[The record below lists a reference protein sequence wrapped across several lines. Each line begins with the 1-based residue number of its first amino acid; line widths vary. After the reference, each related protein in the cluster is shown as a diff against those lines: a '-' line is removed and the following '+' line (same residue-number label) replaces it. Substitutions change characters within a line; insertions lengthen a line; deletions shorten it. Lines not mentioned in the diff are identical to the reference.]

1 MFKLLSSLI
10 TETIAPTNHLI
21 FSDLYI
27 RDYSRATSGAIPCIV
42 YFNLREQGKDADE
55 LDIIGFTGKLLF
67 DTETEDNRIDYSYGS
82 ENGTHGS
89 VDEFINV
96 EGIKNLVLAPDATDK
111 RILGLG
117 EQMLGVLTQEAA
129 RLAASLETDDV
140 SEFVDM
146 AALMKAID
154 TNRRNDY

>member
-1 MFKLLSSLI
+1 MFKLLSSLL

-21 FSDLYI
+21 LSDLYI
-27 RDYSRATSGAIPCIV
+27 RDYSRASSGTIPCIV
-42 YFNLREQGKDADE
+42 YFNLREDGKDAGE
-55 LDIIGFTGKLLF
+55 LDVIGFTGTLLF

-117 EQMLGVLTQEAA
+117 EQTVAVLTQEAI
-129 RLAASLETDDV
+129 RLVASLETDDV
-140 SEFVDM
+140 SEFIDLD
-146 AALMKAID
+146 ALKKALD
-154 TNRRNDY
+154 AHRQNDY